1 MTTESKRAPDVTDLG
16 QIHTELGALTRRAL
30 ATDATVS
37 LDHFDEA
44 RIHRGATK
52 VRAEVETL
60 VDELLDIILRLSLE
74 LDASLGTAK
83 GALTNLEPIEEDV
96 RRQGEELR
104 SCRRSRPVETIDTT
118 QAARESVIDKC
129 LLLEQAVG
137 RAVGRPSG
145 LTATRRWVR
154 SLRRHRER
162 SRNRVAERLS
172 TALATQGSVVDVVR
186 RAGRQFARDVRDL
199 PSNWLHPLERD
210 ALDSLCARY
219 VRLLSQ
225 PDSPRREALAEQL
238 QVDFAR
244 LARVLRHE
252 AAATEIDAA

>member
-1 MTTESKRAPDVTDLG
+1 MTSQSKREPDVTDLG

-30 ATDATVS
+30 ATDAAVS

-44 RIHRGATK
+44 RLDRSAAK

-74 LDASLGTAK
+74 LDASLGDAK
-83 GALTNLEPIEEDV
+83 GTLMNLEPFEQDL

-104 SCRRSRPVETIDTT
+104 GCRRSRPVETIDAA

-129 LLLEQAVG
+129 LLLEEAVG
-137 RAVGRPSG
+137 RAVGRPSS

-154 SLRRHRER
+154 SLQRHRER
-162 SRNRVAERLS
+162 SRTRIAERLS
-172 TALATQGSVVDVVR
+172 KALATKGSVVDIVR

-225 PDSPRREALAEQL
+225 PDSARRVALAEQL
-238 QVDFAR
+238 QQDFAR
-244 LARVLRHE
+244 LAAVLRHE